1 MVASTEKCD
10 HSGSKK
16 GIFITGSSHEGLTQT
31 EHVYIC
37 HECKAIY
44 LHRYRHDAAAG
55 EERTD
60 IIMPGEVKG
69 GVKFHNA
76 TADLIQLVHDAIGK
90 AELVVIDKQATA
102 VHNYAVDRLEQIE
115 HERQDEQA
123 TAIRNYAVDRLEQI
137 EHERQ
142 ERECNGED

>member
-1 MVASTEKCD
+1 MVASAEKCD
-10 HSGSKK
+10 HSGAKR
-16 GIFITGSSHEGLTQT
+16 GIFITGSVQKGLTQT

-60 IIMPGEVKG
+60 IILPGEVKG
-69 GVKFHNA
+69 GVKFHEA
-76 TADLIQLVHDAIGK
+76 TADLIQLVHDAIGE

-102 VHNYAVDRLEQIE
+102 IGNYATDRLEQLE
-115 HERQDEQA
+115 HEQREKERDE
-123 TAIRNYAVDRLEQI
+123 E
-137 EHERQ
+137 E
-142 ERECNGED
+142 

>member
-1 MVASTEKCD
+1 MVSQAEKCD
-10 HSGSKK
+10 HSGSKR
-16 GIFITGSSHEGLTQT
+16 GIFITGSVQKGLTQT

-69 GVKFHNA
+69 GVKFHEA
-76 TADLIQLVHDAIGK
+76 TADLIQRVHDAIGE

-102 VHNYAVDRLEQIE
+102 VRNYTIDRLEQLE
-115 HERQDEQA
+115 HEQ
-123 TAIRNYAVDRLEQI
+123 
-137 EHERQ
+137 Q